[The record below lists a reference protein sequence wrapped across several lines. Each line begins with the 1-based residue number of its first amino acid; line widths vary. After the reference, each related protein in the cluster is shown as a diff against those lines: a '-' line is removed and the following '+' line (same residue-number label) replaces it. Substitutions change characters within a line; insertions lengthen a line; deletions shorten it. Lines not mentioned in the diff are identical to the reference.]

1 MPFSYICPIIFL
13 STYKGFSRLNT
24 EISMNIL
31 FYDMGS
37 YTYQDTL
44 YYLKQLGH
52 TCKTLYYH
60 FPNKFHDDFFC
71 DRLEKQLQSD
81 SYDAVMSI
89 NFFPLAAALCHE
101 HQLPYLAWCYDIP
114 ASRYAPWILWVPEV
128 SCYPISSQNSQNIS
142 TMGRI

>member
-1 MPFSYICPIIFL
+1 M
-13 STYKGFSRLNT
+13 
-24 EISMNIL
+24 EIYMNIL

-44 YYLKQLGH
+44 FYLKQLGH
-52 TCKTLYYH
+52 TCKTVYYH

-81 SYDAVMSI
+81 SCDAVMSI

-114 ASRYAPWILWVPEV
+114 ASRYAP
-128 SCYPISSQNSQNIS
+128 
-142 TMGRI
+142 